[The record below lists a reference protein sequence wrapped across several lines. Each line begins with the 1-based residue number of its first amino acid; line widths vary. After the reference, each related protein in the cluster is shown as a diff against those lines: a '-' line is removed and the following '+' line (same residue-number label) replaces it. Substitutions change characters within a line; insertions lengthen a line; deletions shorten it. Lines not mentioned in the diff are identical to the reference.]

1 MVEHFMQNTRER
13 QEQNYLQ
20 MSIFSAVIDKELLHE
35 GGGGEQSSDNNVEEV
50 SKVYLKKVS
59 ILPKRELLNKSVRNI
74 AKEII
79 SEVPT
84 ALEGLTKKVK
94 NKKLRSIL
102 DSDITK
108 TRVDLAVGYALD
120 KLQ

>member
-35 GGGGEQSSDNNVEEV
+35 GGGGEQLSDNNVEEV

-59 ILPKRELLNKSVRNI
+59 TLPKRELLNKSVRNI

-94 NKKLRSIL
+94 NKKLKSIL
-102 DSDITK
+102 DNDITK
-108 TRVDLAVGYALD
+108 TGVDLAVGYALD

>member
-35 GGGGEQSSDNNVEEV
+35 GGGGEQLSDNNVEEV

-94 NKKLRSIL
+94 NKKLKSIL
-102 DSDITK
+102 DNNITK
-108 TRVDLAVGYALD
+108 TGVDLAVGYALD

>member
-35 GGGGEQSSDNNVEEV
+35 GGGGEQLSDNNVEEV

-59 ILPKRELLNKSVRNI
+59 NLPKRELLNKSVRNI

-94 NKKLRSIL
+94 NKKLKSIL
-102 DSDITK
+102 DNDITK
-108 TRVDLAVGYALD
+108 TGVDLAVGYALD

>member
-13 QEQNYLQ
+13 QEQTYLQ
-20 MSIFSAVIDKELLHE
+20 MYIFSAVIDKELLHE

>member
-20 MSIFSAVIDKELLHE
+20 MYIFSAVIDKELLHE

>member
-59 ILPKRELLNKSVRNI
+59 ILPKRELLNKSVRNM

>member
-1 MVEHFMQNTRER
+1 M
-13 QEQNYLQ
+13 
-20 MSIFSAVIDKELLHE
+20 
-35 GGGGEQSSDNNVEEV
+35 
-50 SKVYLKKVS
+50 
-59 ILPKRELLNKSVRNI
+59 
-74 AKEII
+74 II

-102 DSDITK
+102 DSDIAK
-108 TRVDLAVGYALD
+108 TGVDLAAGYALD

>member
-20 MSIFSAVIDKELLHE
+20 MYIFSAVIDKELLHE
-35 GGGGEQSSDNNVEEV
+35 GGGGEQLSDNNVEEV

-94 NKKLRSIL
+94 NKKLKSIL
-102 DSDITK
+102 DNDITK
-108 TRVDLAVGYALD
+108 TGVDLAVGYALD

>member
-1 MVEHFMQNTRER
+1 
-13 QEQNYLQ
+13 

-94 NKKLRSIL
+94 NKILRSIL
-102 DSDITK
+102 DSDISK